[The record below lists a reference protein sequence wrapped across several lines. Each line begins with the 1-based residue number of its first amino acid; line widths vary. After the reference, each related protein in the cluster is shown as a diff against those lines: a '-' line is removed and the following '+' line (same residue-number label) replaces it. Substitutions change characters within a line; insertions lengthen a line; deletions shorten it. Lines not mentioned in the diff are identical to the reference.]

1 MLAGAWERILHRRSF
16 HPKPNQRAYDQNLYA
31 HRNKVERLF
40 GRLKKARFA
49 TRHEKTVTSFL
60 AVAHLLAA
68 LDWLR

>member
-1 MLAGAWERILHRRSF
+1 LAARLSPCLIYSW
-16 HPKPNQRAYDQNLYA
+16 AYDQNLSA
-31 HRNKVERLF
+31 DRNKVERLF

-68 LDWLR
+68 LDGLR